1 MNEFSRPKSVSETGD
16 GGILPGQLPSLR
28 GDVNRE
34 EFPSV
39 VSRDERRLLIR
50 SEVLWL
56 LHLSDEKVQQLINT
70 RQITVFRI
78 AGEERFDSRDL
89 YQLIE
94 SYKATAARRPQ

>member
-1 MNEFSRPKSVSETGD
+1 MNELSRPQSVSETGD
-16 GGILPGQLPSLR
+16 GGILAGQLPSLR
-28 GDVNRE
+28 CDLNRE

-50 SEVLWL
+50 SEVVRL

-70 RQITVFRI
+70 RQITALRI
-78 AGEERFDSRDL
+78 AGEERFDSQDL
-89 YQLIE
+89 DLLID